1 MSQTFTLEA
10 QKRDVLGRKVKQLRK
25 TGNNPAV
32 LYGLKQDPISL
43 TINSFDFVRLYEKA
57 GSSTLIDVV
66 IDGAPAEKA
75 LIGEIRI
82 HPVTNRLRHV
92 DLKRVDMTST
102 IQASIKLEFVGESL
116 AVKGLNGSLMTQL
129 DGVDVECLPTDLVS
143 EIEVDLAALET
154 FEDSIYVRDLKVSDK
169 LTILTDADQL
179 VATVTPP
186 RSEEEM
192 AALDEEVVEDVTGV
206 DVEEKGKTEEEGEGD
221 GDGGEAKAEEPKAEE
236 EKSE

>member
-1 MSQTFTLEA
+1 MPQIFTLKAE
-10 QKRDVLGRKVKQLRK
+10 KRDVLGRKVKQLRK

-32 LYGLKQDPISL
+32 LYGLKQDPVPL

-66 IDGAPAEKA
+66 IDGAVAEKA
-75 LIGEIRI
+75 LIGEIQI

-92 DLKRVDMTST
+92 DLKRIDMTST
-102 IQASIKLEFVGESL
+102 IQASIKLSFVGESL

-129 DGVDVECLPTDLVS
+129 DAVDVECLPTDLVS
-143 EIEVDLAALET
+143 EIEVDLAPLET
-154 FEDSIYVRDLKVSDK
+154 FEDAIYVRDLKVSDK
-169 LTILTDADQL
+169 LTILTDEYQL
-179 VATVTPP
+179 IASVTAP

-192 AALDEEVVEDVTGV
+192 AALDEEVVEDVTAV
-206 DVEEKGKTEEEGEGD
+206 DVEEKGKAEEDGEASD
-221 GDGGEAKAEEPKAEE
+221 GDEAKSEEPKAEE